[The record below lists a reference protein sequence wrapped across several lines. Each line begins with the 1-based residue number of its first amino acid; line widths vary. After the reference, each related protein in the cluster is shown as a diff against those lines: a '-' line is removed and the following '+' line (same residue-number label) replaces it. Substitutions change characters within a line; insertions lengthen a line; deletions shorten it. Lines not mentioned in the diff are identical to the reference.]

1 MGKQP
6 ILTRVHAPKQVPDV
20 MGFAHHENSTDICA
34 TDVKEFA
41 YASTMEMVL
50 YLQESRSIRYQYPY
64 MIEERRTTIYDQTIA
79 GRLNLF

>member
-1 MGKQP
+1 
-6 ILTRVHAPKQVPDV
+6 
-20 MGFAHHENSTDICA
+20 
-34 TDVKEFA
+34 
-41 YASTMEMVL
+41 MELVL